1 VDNPAVLRG
10 LAPILRRSARFQ
22 EFGLWN
28 QVEEI
33 AHLQYSLH
41 RVTSSSL
48 KNARVVMTDSDG
60 LQEEATHPRIKKP
73 VLVLRSSTE
82 RPEAVIHGFAR
93 VVGINPVVVLAE
105 LEKVLNEEPKLP
117 DQSPFGDGKAG
128 ARIVDI
134 VLSRLEA

>member
-1 VDNPAVLRG
+1 
-10 LAPILRRSARFQ
+10 
-22 EFGLWN
+22 
-28 QVEEI
+28 
-33 AHLQYSLH
+33 
-41 RVTSSSL
+41 
-48 KNARVVMTDSDG
+48 MTDSDG

-93 VVGINPVVVLAE
+93 VVGVNPVVVLAE

-117 DQSPFGDGKAG
+117 DRSPFGNGKAG